1 MLRDNRNSANS
12 VEEKVNNNNQSQD
25 DGNIIAETE
34 SYFVWQSDDEGEIVF
49 HLELGGVTLHMTS
62 EEWDE
67 LVELMKA
74 VP

>member
-1 MLRDNRNSANS
+1 MT
-12 VEEKVNNNNQSQD
+12 NNHQDQD
-25 DGNIIAETE
+25 DNVLAETD
-34 SYFVWQSDDEGEIVF
+34 SYIVWQSEEGGEIVF
-49 HLELGGVTLHMTS
+49 HLELGGVSLHMSS

>member
-1 MLRDNRNSANS
+1 MA
-12 VEEKVNNNNQSQD
+12 NNNQNQD
-25 DGNIIAETE
+25 DSSIIAETE
-34 SYFVWQSDDEGEIVF
+34 SYFVWQSDEDGELVF
-49 HLELGGVTLHMTS
+49 HLELGGVSLHMTS

>member
-1 MLRDNRNSANS
+1 MI
-12 VEEKVNNNNQSQD
+12 NNNQDQD
-25 DGNIIAETE
+25 DDNILAETD
-34 SYFVWQSDDEGEIVF
+34 SYFVWQSEEEGDLVF

>member
-1 MLRDNRNSANS
+1 MS
-12 VEEKVNNNNQSQD
+12 NNNQNQD
-25 DGNIIAETE
+25 DDRIIAETE
-34 SYFVWQSDDEGEIVF
+34 SYFVWQSEEDGDLVF

>member
-1 MLRDNRNSANS
+1 MS
-12 VEEKVNNNNQSQD
+12 NNNQNQED
-25 DGNIIAETE
+25 NIIAETE
-34 SYFVWQSDDEGEIVF
+34 SYFVWQSEEEGEVVF
-49 HLELGGVTLHMTS
+49 HLELGGVSLHMTS

>member
-1 MLRDNRNSANS
+1 MNHDEND
-12 VEEKVNNNNQSQD
+12 E
-25 DGNIIAETE
+25 NIIAETDA
-34 SYFVWQSDDEGEIVF
+34 YFVWRSEEEGEFVY

-67 LVELMKA
+67 LVELMKN

>member
-1 MLRDNRNSANS
+1 MS
-12 VEEKVNNNNQSQD
+12 NNNQNQD
-25 DGNIIAETE
+25 DERIIAETE
-34 SYFVWQSDDEGEIVF
+34 SYFAWQSEDNSELVF
-49 HLELGGVTLHMTS
+49 HLELGGVSLHMTS